1 MQGEERRQKKAEMK
15 REAILRSAAAAFRR
29 KGFHGTSMEE
39 ISEALLMTKGSL
51 YYYFKDKE
59 DILYACHDFSLKRLE
74 QHMAEIKAA
83 EFEGDGQAAQRL
95 ALMIQGLVDVMI
107 DDLQGSAL
115 ALDFGVLSAE
125 QRAGII
131 DRRDEFEH
139 AMRHCVQ
146 QGIDSNEFRNVDAKM
161 TTFAI
166 LGAINWI
173 NQWYHPDGDL
183 RARDIGKVYADLFVE
198 GLKAGALPVIK

>member
-1 MQGEERRQKKAEMK
+1 MK

-59 DILYACHDFSLKRLE
+59 DILYACHDFSLTRLKNHGE
-74 QHMAEIKAA
+74 EIQQA
-83 EFEGDGQAAQRL
+83 EFEGKEQAAQRL
-95 ALMIQGLVDVMI
+95 SMMIQGLVRVMI

-115 ALDFGVLSAE
+115 ALDFGVLNDE
-125 QRAGII
+125 QRASII
-131 DRRDEFEH
+131 ERRDEFEQ
-139 AMRHCVQ
+139 AMRQCVQ
-146 QGIDSNEFRNVDAKM
+146 QGIDSGEFRDIDVKM

-173 NQWYHPDGDL
+173 NQWYSPDGDL
-183 RARDIGKVYADLFVE
+183 RAIDIGRQYADLFVE
-198 GLKAGALPVIK
+198 ALKSGKIPAVS

>member
-1 MQGEERRQKKAEMK
+1 M
-15 REAILRSAAAAFRR
+15 
-29 KGFHGTSMEE
+29 
-39 ISEALLMTKGSL
+39 
-51 YYYFKDKE
+51 
-59 DILYACHDFSLKRLE
+59 
-74 QHMAEIKAA
+74 
-83 EFEGDGQAAQRL
+83 
-95 ALMIQGLVDVMI
+95 
-107 DDLQGSAL
+107 